1 MTTPTIF
8 QPDLTEIRA
17 FGHTNALAHLAI
29 EIVRFD
35 ADGAVLTMPIS
46 EKTRQPLGLFHGGM
60 SLVLAESAA
69 SLHACWG
76 LDLTRVIPVGIEI
89 NGSHLNGAREG
100 NVRATARVLRR
111 GRNTIVHEVE
121 IHHVESG
128 TLLCVSRVTNFFK
141 PRIEPAGTRAPDRA
155 G

>member
-1 MTTPTIF
+1 MTIPTNF
-8 QPDLTEIRA
+8 QPDLAEIRA
-17 FGHTNALAHLAI
+17 FGHKNALLHLGI

-35 ADGAVLTMPIS
+35 ADAAVLTMPVS
-46 EKTRQPLGLFHGGM
+46 ERTRQPLGLFHGGM

-76 LDLTRVIPVGIEI
+76 LNLTRFMPVGIEI
-89 NGSHLNGAREG
+89 NGSHLNSARDG

-111 GRNTIVHEVE
+111 GRSTIVHNVD

-141 PRIEPAGTRAPDRA
+141 PVAETAPT